1 MDKLQILVAHE
12 RPVIGQAIRRVLE
25 AQGLR
30 AEVLFDG
37 DRVAEALKAREYD
50 GLVLDVALPG
60 APVHELV
67 ELARTGVALPVKA
80 VVLVASVFRRTSYK
94 RKPQQLYGAD
104 DYVEIHHLGEQLA
117 SKLWRLLGA
126 DPSGVPGLVE
136 AEAALATQ
144 QAEPD
149 EPPADAAAAAAA
161 DSQRRARLAEL
172 LVADLVLY
180 SGDRLLAAESLP
192 EARAA
197 LAPELEQARL
207 LLRPLGRFVADPAPA
222 ADAQTT
228 ADAGPAQDDPVDAAL
243 AALLRSLAPEGA
255 WT

>member
-30 AEVLFDG
+30 AEVLVDG
-37 DRVAEALKAREYD
+37 DRVAEALKASEYD

-67 ELARTGVALPVKA
+67 DLAKTGVALPVKA

-136 AEAALATQ
+136 AEAALATL

-149 EPPADAAAAAAA
+149 DATTAA
-161 DSQRRARLAEL
+161 DRRARLAEL
-172 LVADLVLY
+172 LVADLVLHG
-180 SGDRLLAAESLP
+180 GDRLLAAESLP

-197 LAPELEQARL
+197 LAPELEQARA
-207 LLRPLGRFVADPAPA
+207 LLRPLADATDPAS
-222 ADAQTT
+222 TSGET
-228 ADAGPAQDDPVDAAL
+228 DDPVDAAL